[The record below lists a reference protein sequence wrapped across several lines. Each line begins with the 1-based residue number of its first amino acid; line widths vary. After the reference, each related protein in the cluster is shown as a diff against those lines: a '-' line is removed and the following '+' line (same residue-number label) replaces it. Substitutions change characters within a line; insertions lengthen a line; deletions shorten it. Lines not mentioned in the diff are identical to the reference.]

1 MSDSEPLFLEL
12 AKYRVLDATLRPYVQ
27 WAIMKTSGNGSNHKI
42 IQALRNKD
50 NQALR
55 NLDKLFADAQAIL
68 GINTDE
74 FSRTF
79 GFHDDLLVDDPE
91 KIHDV
96 IAEPLLVVKL
106 VEHGF
111 SAIKR
116 LPKSVMVNGSQSPL
130 ADFTAERG
138 GLRFAVELKTIRTE
152 RAIVKGEPSG
162 NAMTPDWWGEM
173 FLNNARTK
181 IEDKDRRVV
190 KQLINTCGQFECDVS
205 MLVLY
210 SRRLGVS
217 ALSEPHEYREKL
229 EVLKDEYPQIEFFAS
244 IDYYGTFAIVP
255 DIP

>member
-1 MSDSEPLFLEL
+1 MNDFEPLFQELE
-12 AKYRVLDATLRPYVQ
+12 KYPTLYAALRPYVE
-27 WAIMKTSGNGSNHKI
+27 WAIMKTPGNGAHHKV

-50 NQALR
+50 GQALGK
-55 NLDKLFADAQAIL
+55 LDKLFADAQTIL
-68 GINTDE
+68 GINADV
-74 FSRTF
+74 FNRTF
-79 GFHDDLLVDDPE
+79 GFNDDLLIDDPE

-96 IAEPLLVVKL
+96 IAEPLLAVKL

-116 LPKSVMVNGSQSPL
+116 LPKSVLVNGSQAPL
-130 ADFTAERG
+130 ADFTAERS
-138 GLRFAVELKTIRTE
+138 GLKFAVELKTIRTE
-152 RAIVKGEPSG
+152 RAIVEGEPSG
-162 NAMTPDWWGEM
+162 NAMKPDWWGEM
-173 FLNNARTK
+173 FLNNARMK
-181 IEDKDRRVV
+181 IEGKDRRVV
-190 KQLINTCGQFECDVS
+190 KQLINTCGQFGCNVS

-229 EVLKDEYPQIEFFAS
+229 EVLKEEYPQIEFFAS